1 MRKIIWTGCLIFLA
15 VCAHAQDT
23 VKIFSFN
30 DLVSVVKLY
39 HPVARQANI
48 RINIAEAELQEARGA
63 FDPVAGFDAANKTFD
78 GRNYYRYNNTT
89 LVVPTWYGIEL
100 QAGIEY
106 LGGLDTDPTET
117 LGKTSYA
124 GISVPLAKN
133 LVMDK
138 RRATLKQ
145 AKLLIGASEQEKRIA
160 LNSILDEAAAAY
172 WNWVKSYYEFRAYE
186 EVIDLNRKRI
196 AMIRTTYLIGER
208 AAIDTVEAETQLQQ
222 FEYLKNEAALK
233 LQNAGIELS
242 GYLWDVNSRPVVF
255 PQEAV
260 PDKTIEQLTMNVS
273 FPDLENLLANAA
285 RQHPELNL
293 YRNKLDILE
302 VEKKLKFQEL
312 LPKIDLKYNQLGKG
326 YELNKTITQPFL
338 ENNYKAGITVQ
349 VPLIMRKGRGEYK
362 QARLKIANTTID
374 LQWKENE
381 IRNKI
386 RAGYNKLVN
395 YQVQASLLEKT
406 YLNYRKLQQAE
417 ESRFMAG
424 ESTVFLL
431 NSRETKSLETRIK
444 WIEVITS
451 FNRAAYSLQWAAGQ
465 LADL

>member
-1 MRKIIWTGCLIFLA
+1 MNKIICTGWLILLT
-15 VCAHAQDT
+15 VMVQAQDT
-23 VKIFSFN
+23 TRIFSFN

-39 HPVARQANI
+39 HPVARQASI
-48 RINIAEAELQEARGA
+48 RINIAQAELQEARGA

-78 GRNYYRYNNTT
+78 GRNYYRYNNAS
-89 LVVPTWYGIEL
+89 LIVPTWYGVEL

-106 LGGLDTDPTET
+106 LGGSDTDPTET

-124 GISVPLAKN
+124 GISIPLAKN
-133 LVMDK
+133 LLMDK
-138 RRATLKQ
+138 RRAALKQ
-145 AKLLIGASEQEKRIA
+145 ARLLIGASEQEKRIA

-172 WNWVKSYYEFRAYE
+172 WNWVKSYYEYRAYVD
-186 EVIDLNRKRI
+186 VIELNRKRND
-196 AMIRTTYLIGER
+196 MIRTTYLIGER

-222 FEYLKNEAALK
+222 FEYLKNEASLK

-242 GYLWDVNSRPVVF
+242 GYLWDGNSRPVAF
-255 PQEAV
+255 PNEAI
-260 PDKTIEQLTMNVS
+260 PDKSIEQLTADVS
-273 FPDLENLLANAA
+273 FPDLENLLTTAA
-285 RQHPELNL
+285 RQHPELSL

-326 YELNKTITQPFL
+326 YQLDKTLAQPFL
-338 ENNYKAGITVQ
+338 ENNYKAGIMVQ
-349 VPLIMRKGRGEYK
+349 VPLIMRKGRGAYK
-362 QARLKIANTTID
+362 QARLKIADATVD

-406 YLNYRKLQQAE
+406 YFNYRRLQQAE
-417 ESRFMAG
+417 EARFMAG

-444 WIEVITS
+444 WIEVVTS